1 MSSKSFVT
9 NVVVVVVDVDVV
21 ADTLFLHVY
30 VNDKSK

>member
-9 NVVVVVVDVDVV
+9 NVVVVVDVDVV

-30 VNDKSK
+30 VNNKSK